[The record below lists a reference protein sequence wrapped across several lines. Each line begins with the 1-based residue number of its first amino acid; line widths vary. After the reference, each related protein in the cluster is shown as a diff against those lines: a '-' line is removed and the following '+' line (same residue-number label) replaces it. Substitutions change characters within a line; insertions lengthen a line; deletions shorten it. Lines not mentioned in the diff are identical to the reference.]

1 MVRKKQTNKTEKPPA
16 ANAFAGSSTAASET
30 SPAADQHVT
39 IRHSPNAITIS
50 YSDPALVLPH
60 LLDVASQ
67 FAGKHFASASLTS
80 DDDVLGTSAARQI
93 VQKCANSDCWDC
105 SVGDLKLDSDTFQSC
120 VFQGIE
126 AAGYFEERTNI
137 PATQSTQL
145 YAVVMAIQN
154 AKKKV

>member
-1 MVRKKQTNKTEKPPA
+1 MRKKQTNKSKHPPA
-16 ANAFAGSSTAASET
+16 AMAADSPSSVTPKS
-30 SPAADQHVT
+30 SHDPDQHVT
-39 IRHSPNAITIS
+39 IRHSANAITIS
-50 YSDPALVLPH
+50 YSDPAFVLPH
-60 LLDVASQ
+60 LLDIASQ
-67 FAGKHFASASLTS
+67 FAGRHFASASLTS

-105 SVGDLKLDSDTFQSC
+105 TLGDLKLDSNTFQSC

-126 AAGYFEERTNI
+126 DAGYFEERTNI

-145 YAVVMAIQN
+145 YTVVMAIQN